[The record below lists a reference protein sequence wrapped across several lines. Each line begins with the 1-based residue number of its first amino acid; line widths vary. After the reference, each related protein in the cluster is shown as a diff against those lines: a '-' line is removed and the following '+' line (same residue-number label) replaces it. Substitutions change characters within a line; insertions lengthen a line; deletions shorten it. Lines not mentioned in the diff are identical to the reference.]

1 MNVLG
6 RFLVVAPFVVL
17 GFACKADKS
26 ENWLAP
32 TVAGP
37 IPGITIT
44 APKPVEPGAGA
55 RVAVDKQPITLVI
68 DNSSSNG
75 PRPLSYAFEVAADAN
90 FTTKVFTR
98 EGISPGSGRTSL
110 RLPDALATGRTYFW
124 RSQAQDGANASG
136 FSSPVSFSVFTPV
149 VINAPALI
157 SPGSNAK
164 VTSPRPTFTWA
175 NAAKSGPA
183 GNIIYEIE
191 VADNDAFA
199 ARFAGWV
206 VDETAGQTSATLPS
220 DGPLGKYFFWHVR
233 AFDPT
238 NIGPWSETRAFQMP
252 DLPTPSGGGG
262 GGGSV
267 PSGPGCPTGPKTP
280 EQLTACVASVKA
292 RVLAAG
298 INLNH
303 PPGECGR
310 FEVTKRVAW
319 DLRADGVGLMAKFGP
334 SNGCS
339 ATNTTNEPKYG
350 VDVVMYQDGT
360 FADILCGGGDG
371 NTPCW
376 GTGTT
381 SSNLWRPPFNPD

>member
-1 MNVLG
+1 M
-6 RFLVVAPFVVL
+6 P
-17 GFACKADKS
+17 
-26 ENWLAP
+26 
-32 TVAGP
+32 
-37 IPGITIT
+37 
-44 APKPVEPGAGA
+44 A
-55 RVAVDKQPITLVI
+55 RVSLSTKQPITLVI

-75 PRPLSYAFEVAADAN
+75 PRPLSYTFEVAADTN

-136 FSSPVSFSVFTPV
+136 FSSPVSFSVFTPRRHRRARSDFSG
-149 VINAPALI
+149 N
-157 SPGSNAK
+157 NTK
-164 VTSPRPTFTWA
+164 VSSPRPTFTWA
-175 NAAKSGPA
+175 NAATTGPA

-206 VDETAGQTSATLPS
+206 VDETSRSDERATAFRRSARQVALLARAGLIRRT
-220 DGPLGKYFFWHVR
+220 
-233 AFDPT
+233 
-238 NIGPWSETRAFQMP
+238 
-252 DLPTPSGGGG
+252 
-262 GGGSV
+262 
-267 PSGPGCPTGPKTP
+267 SGPGPKLERSKCRTYRLP
-280 EQLTACVASVKA
+280 VAAVEEAAVPSRAVPAAPPARDPGSIGGVCSSVKA

-303 PPGECGR
+303 GPGECGR

-319 DLRADGVGLMAKFGP
+319 ELRADGVGLMAKVG
-334 SNGCS
+334 SQNGCS

-350 VDVVMYQDGT
+350 VDVVMYRDGT

-381 SSNLWRPPFNPD
+381 DPSLWRQPFNPD